1 MAFLKL
7 NRMGSSKIFSTI
19 FLLECSFLLLESI
32 FKDFQ
37 KRSIQL
43 SCFLETN
50 KIKCLWKVDIFVC
63 GLKSIFENKYS
74 FISYLKVT
82 FFYLSLVLSLSLS
95 FSLLSLIPNSYSLS
109 FIPYPWSVI
118 PNIIS
123 QFSKN
128 SPKIMLVQKDYIF
141 RNLVKKK

>member
-1 MAFLKL
+1 MSLKQLQSQLVFRILWKCPFTWLTQFSLLVNSSASFWTLNWYLSCLMAFLKL

-37 KRSIQL
+37 KRSIKL

-82 FFYLSLVLSLSLS
+82 FLYLSLVLSLS
-95 FSLLSLIPNSYSLS
+95 PSY
-109 FIPYPWSVI
+109 P
-118 PNIIS
+118 
-123 QFSKN
+123 
-128 SPKIMLVQKDYIF
+128 
-141 RNLVKKK
+141 